1 MHFNLA
7 DQYHHRESIV
17 HGLNPR
23 VKVLGV
29 VLYIFAVGLLPE
41 GEWLGFLLYFLFLII
56 SYQLSGLEFFFVLRR
71 SLIALPFLLAAFAI
85 PFTTPGDEWM
95 KLPIIGWTITE
106 TGAIRFASIVIR
118 AWLAVQAA
126 VVLISTTRIPDL
138 FWSLSALGMPSILV
152 STINFMYRY
161 LFVLADEVLRMLRA
175 RSARSPRLPHKPKP
189 PVLWEG
195 RVAGSMVGSL
205 FIRSIERSE
214 RVYSAMLS
222 RGFDGRVLVKRKF
235 KMKQTD
241 WIIMVAVI
249 AFVFMSQGLIH
260 LR

>member
-1 MHFNLA
+1 M
-7 DQYHHRESIV
+7 
-17 HGLNPR
+17 
-23 VKVLGV
+23 LGV

-56 SYQLSGLEFFFVLRR
+56 SYKLSRLEFLFVLRR
-71 SLIALPFLLAAFAI
+71 SLIALPFLLAALAI

-95 KLPIIGWTITE
+95 KLPIVGWTISE
-106 TGAIRFASIVIR
+106 TGAVRFASIVIR

-126 VVLISTTRIPDL
+126 IVLISTTRIPDL

-152 STINFMYRY
+152 STISFMYRY

-175 RSARSPRLPHKPKP
+175 KSARSPRLAHKPKP
-189 PVLWEG
+189 SILWEG

-222 RGFDGRVLVKRKF
+222 RGFDGRVLISRKL
-235 KMKQTD
+235 KMTQTD
-241 WIIMVAVI
+241 WIILVFMI
-249 AFVFMSQGLIH
+249 AFVIISQGLIH
-260 LR
+260 IR

>member
-1 MHFNLA
+1 M
-7 DQYHHRESIV
+7 
-17 HGLNPR
+17 
-23 VKVLGV
+23 LGV

-56 SYQLSGLEFFFVLRR
+56 SYKLSRLEFLFVLRR
-71 SLIALPFLLAAFAI
+71 SLIALPFLLAALAI

-95 KLPIIGWTITE
+95 KLPIVGWTISE
-106 TGAIRFASIVIR
+106 TGAVRFASIVIR

-126 VVLISTTRIPDL
+126 IVLISTTRIPDL

-175 RSARSPRLPHKPKP
+175 KSARSPRLAHKPKP
-189 PVLWEG
+189 SILWEG

-222 RGFDGRVLVKRKF
+222 RGFDGRVLISRKL
-235 KMKQTD
+235 KMTQTD
-241 WIIMVAVI
+241 WIILVFMI
-249 AFVFMSQGLIH
+249 AFVIISQGLIH
-260 LR
+260 IR